1 MTQVTPSLAEVVTIG
16 DEILY
21 GQITDTNSQWIS
33 AELDKIG
40 IKTIRKSSIGDSKE
54 EILGLLAESN
64 KRANIV
70 LMTGGL
76 GPTKDDI
83 TKKTLAEY
91 TSDHLVINEHALAFV
106 TDFFTKR
113 GRELSEINK
122 QQAAIPSKATYI
134 HNAVGTAPGM
144 WCEYKETVFI
154 SMPGVP
160 HEMKW
165 LMTNSILPMLEAK
178 FSKQKYVHRI
188 IRTVGIG
195 ESFLAEKIESWEDAL
210 PDHIKLAYLPGKSQ
224 VKLRLTGV
232 GYNEAELEIEIQKQI
247 DEVLP
252 LIKNYV
258 FSLTNENFEAAIG
271 RMLLENKA
279 TLATAE
285 SCTGGK
291 IAHMITSIAGSS
303 AYFKGSVVSYANSA
317 KVNLLGVKQKTLD
330 TVGAVSEQTVIQMAE
345 GAKARFNST
354 FAIATSGV
362 AGPDGGT
369 EEKPVG
375 TIWIACAGPN
385 GTKAIKT
392 MMLKDRL
399 INIEYGSVA
408 ALNLLRQHLIN
419 DKN

>member
-1 MTQVTPSLAEVVTIG
+1 MTLSLAEVVTIG

-54 EILGLLAESN
+54 EILAILNESS

-70 LMTGGL
+70 LITGGL

-83 TKKTLAEY
+83 TKKTLAEF
-91 TSDHLVINEHALAFV
+91 TNDTMVINEHALAFI

-113 GRELSEINK
+113 GREMSEINK
-122 QQAAIPSKATYI
+122 LQAAIPSKATYI

-144 WCEYKETVFI
+144 WFEHNGTVFI

-165 LMTNSILPMLEAK
+165 LMSNSLLPKLQER
-178 FSKQKYVHRI
+178 FSKEKYVHKI

-195 ESFLAEKIESWEDAL
+195 ESFLAEKIEEWEDAL
-210 PDHIKLAYLPGKSQ
+210 PSHIKLAYLPGKSQ
-224 VKLRLTGV
+224 VKLRLTGI
-232 GYNEAELEIEIQKQI
+232 GLNEAELKTDIDKEIAK
-247 DEVLP
+247 VLP
-252 LIKNYV
+252 LIENYV

-271 RMLLENKA
+271 RMLLEHNS

-285 SCTGGK
+285 SCTGGN
-291 IAHMITSIAGSS
+291 IAAMITSIPGSS
-303 AYFKGSVVSYANSA
+303 AYFIGSVVSYANSA
-317 KVNLLGVKQKTLD
+317 KVDVLGVEQEVLD

-345 GAKARFNST
+345 GAKKKFNT
-354 FAIATSGV
+354 TYAIATSGI
-362 AGPDGGT
+362 AGPGGGS

-399 INIEYGSVA
+399 TNIEFGSVA
-408 ALNLLRQHLIN
+408 ALNMLRQSLIN
-419 DKN
+419 DNK